1 MTMRI
6 LELDTWERKEH
17 FQFFSQFEEPFFG
30 VCTELDC
37 TIAYQKSKQT
47 GTSFFLYYLHKS
59 LVAVNQ
65 TEPFRYRIDANNNV
79 IVHETIAASATI
91 NRENGTFGFSYMP
104 YYEEYEAFESVAKLE
119 IERIRNSTSIFP
131 PQSTDDVIHCSSI
144 PWIKFTSLS
153 HARKFSF
160 NDSCPKI
167 SFGKMTEFEGRRSMP
182 VSIHVHHALMDG
194 WHVGQFL
201 EKFQNL
207 LDA

>member
-1 MTMRI
+1 MRI